1 MPAPFSPSLTRAR
14 RKEETRARVLRTALE
29 LFVKNGYG
37 ATSTA
42 DIARHAEVAHGTVF
56 NIAPTK
62 ERLALEACQDRLRE
76 TGAAALAA
84 GRRRKGLRA
93 QCLTIFEALYD
104 FYAAHPELSRVLLKE
119 QVFAA
124 APEGEARQE
133 ELMQDFFAGFGL
145 LAAEAQARGELR
157 KEVKIPD
164 LITGVFSLYLLFLLA
179 LLNGRYATRAEHRKA
194 YEGALKVL
202 LEGNATAL
210 TGR

>member
-1 MPAPFSPSLTRAR
+1 MPASAPVPLTRAR
-14 RKEETRARVLRTALE
+14 RKEETRARVLRSALE
-29 LFVKNGYG
+29 LFVKDGFE

-56 NIAPTK
+56 TIAPTK

-84 GRRRKGLRA
+84 GRKRKGLRA
-93 QCLTIFEALYD
+93 QCITIFEALYD
-104 FYAAHPELSRVLLKE
+104 FYAAHPGLSRVLLKE
-119 QVFAA
+119 QIFAA

-145 LAAEAQARGELR
+145 LAGESQARGELR

-164 LITGVFSLYLLFLLA
+164 LITGVFSIYLLFLLA
-179 LLNGRYATRAEHRKA
+179 LLNGRYADRATHRKA
-194 YEGALKVL
+194 YEGALKAL
-202 LEGNATAL
+202 LEGNGQPL
-210 TGR
+210 R